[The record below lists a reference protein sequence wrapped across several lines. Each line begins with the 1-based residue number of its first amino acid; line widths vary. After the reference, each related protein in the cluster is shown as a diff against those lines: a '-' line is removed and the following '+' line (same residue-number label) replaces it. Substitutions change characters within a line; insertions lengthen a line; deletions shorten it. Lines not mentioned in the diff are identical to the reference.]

1 MQTRERLFAAAK
13 DIFEQEGLAGLSVRA
28 VGRRAGMSAM
38 AIYRHFP
45 DKEALVDAL
54 MDDGFAAWEAIVRG
68 LAAADPIDW
77 LRELLDAYRTFALE
91 QPHRFDAAFL
101 LPARKART
109 YPHDIA
115 AGRSPVMSLMLAR
128 IEQAQGQGRL
138 APGPAL
144 DVALTLAALA
154 QGLVSML
161 RAGRFGSADEFS
173 TSFQVATG
181 RVLSGFLAEP
191 ARAGEER

>member
-13 DIFEQEGLAGLSVRA
+13 EIFEDKGLAGLSVRA

-45 DKEALVDAL
+45 DKDALVDAL
-54 MDDGFAAWEAIVRG
+54 MDDGFAAWETITSGVKADDPIAWLRG
-68 LAAADPIDW
+68 LF
-77 LRELLDAYRTFALE
+77 EAYREFALD

-128 IEQAQGQGRL
+128 IEQAQAEGRVS
-138 APGPAL
+138 PGPPL
-144 DVALTLAALA
+144 DVAMTMAALA

-161 RAGRFGSADEFS
+161 RAGRFDGDEAFTAS
-173 TSFQVATG
+173 YRLAIE
-181 RVLSGFLAEP
+181 RVLAGFLTE
-191 ARAGEER
+191 AGGGSEGR